1 MKYKYIKSINK
12 LRSNSLYN
20 NILKF
25 MVQKLE

>member
-12 LRSNSLYN
+12 LRSNFLYN